1 MKILIVEDTE
11 ELAQSLSLF
20 LELEKNQV
28 ETVAELSDAR
38 HLISVTHFDMV
49 LLDISLPDGDGRDF
63 LRELRRRNNDVPVIV
78 MTARSEIS
86 DRIDLLDVGADDYII
101 KPFQFSELEAR
112 CRAVL
117 RRHSGQNQRALNY
130 GSVILFPLIAILE
143 KNGQKIPLRN
153 RELRL
158 LEIFFNSPEIIF
170 SKEQLTDRLF
180 PISEY
185 VTENAIE
192 VYVGR
197 VRKKLQDSDISIE
210 TVRGIGYRLKKNV
223 S

>member
-1 MKILIVEDTE
+1 MKILIVEDTK

-101 KPFQFSELEAR
+101 KPFEFSELEAR

-117 RRHSGQNQRALNY
+117 RRHSGQNQHALNY
-130 GSVILFPLIAILE
+130 GSVALFPLIAILE
-143 KNGQKIPLRN
+143 KNGQKITLRN

-180 PISEY
+180 SISED

-197 VRKKLQDSDISIE
+197 LRKKLQDSDISIE
-210 TVRGIGYRLKKNV
+210 TVRGIGYRLRKNV